1 VVCLEDAF
9 VHLVHVDAL
18 TLAERFDAARA
29 VVALAHTRLMTRAGR
44 IRTPALRES
53 YLTAIRDHARVAT
66 LYGQGGSMVESTQF

>member
-1 VVCLEDAF
+1 
-9 VHLVHVDAL
+9 
-18 TLAERFDAARA
+18 
-29 VVALAHTRLMTRAGR
+29 MTRAGR